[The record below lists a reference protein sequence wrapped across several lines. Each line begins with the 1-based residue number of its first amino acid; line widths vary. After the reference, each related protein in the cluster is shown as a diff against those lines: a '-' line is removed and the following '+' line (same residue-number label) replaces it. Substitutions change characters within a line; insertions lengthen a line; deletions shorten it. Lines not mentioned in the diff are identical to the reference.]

1 VDVIAIYMHSGTN
14 VATRYTFR
22 DQNCGL
28 LIFNKSKKLISIA
41 EIHKAIFGIS
51 KIDFW
56 DIKNRFDRNKLKNK

>member
-1 VDVIAIYMHSGTN
+1 